1 MPLEQ
6 ELCVFCSIC
15 FPGTQKQY
23 NYNVLNK
30 SPLKVL
36 KELAAWREERMEAQL
51 E

>member
-1 MPLEQ
+1 MCVLFYLFPWLPEQ
-6 ELCVFCSIC
+6 N
-15 FPGTQKQY
+15 

-36 KELAAWREERMEAQL
+36 KELAVWREERIEAQL